1 MDARAEPRDDTAY
14 AALPPSPT
22 SRADP
27 APTRNP
33 LDTAGWLSQLTMWWI
48 NPALRNGALDVHVA
62 NAVFFEYRILVLADG
77 KIVGDGPFEEV
88 KSTFAYLEDQ
98 AHEKA
103 SRSQGR
109 LPELEHDD
117 AETPGDAMDDD
128 LELLAESMPF
138 NEIEDSVHFSEG
150 PAAMDRMSLSSV
162 ASRASRMSRST
173 MRRVEAPDVSRKKA
187 ETDAKD
193 EKKNMVVEEDRAVGS
208 ITWKTYTTF
217 LESSGYNGVFLAIML
232 LVAFALGQG
241 GLLAA
246 DYFVK
251 FWSDGSISNSFSQTT
266 LLWMFVGIVG
276 LATVLSIIRA
286 VVFTEICI
294 QASKA
299 LHARYFLKVL
309 MAPIPTFFDVTP
321 VGRILNRFS
330 RDLDQVDNPLPYY
343 ALRFLTCFMLA
354 LSVFVVCAV
363 TTPIT
368 TLLYPPLL
376 YACYYVQQYFLASSR
391 ELKRLDGV
399 TRSPFFNLVAETING
414 IESIRALGMAEH
426 FSSRCRDL
434 LDHNSKFFFM
444 YQSTSKWFSM
454 RLDWLENFRDR
465 TMLTIAHRLET
476 IADSDRIL
484 VMEHGEVAE
493 FDSPANLL
501 TTTDGI
507 FASLM
512 ASTKYI

>member
-1 MDARAEPRDDTAY
+1 MPKDAMPESRDDTAY

-22 SRADP
+22 PRADP

-48 NPALRNGALDVHVA
+48 NPALRNGYKQA
-62 NAVFFEYRILVLADG
+62 
-77 KIVGDGPFEEV
+77 IVEDEV
-88 KSTFAYLEDQ
+88 WQ
-98 AHEKA
+98 
-103 SRSQGR
+103 
-109 LPELEHDD
+109 LP
-117 AETPGDAMDDD
+117 
-128 LELLAESMPF
+128 
-138 NEIEDSVHFSEG
+138 
-150 PAAMDRMSLSSV
+150 SS
-162 ASRASRMSRST
+162 
-173 MRRVEAPDVSRKKA
+173 DVSAVLQEKFDRFYA
-187 ETDAKD
+187 Q
-193 EKKNMVVEEDRAVGS
+193 EKKKNRSDATPAVPIHNPMWQATREKMGLAIFLHLVSAAATLVQPLLIKSLLQVLQGS
-208 ITWKTYTTF
+208 D
-217 LESSGYNGVFLAIML
+217 GYNGVFLAIML

-251 FWSDGSISNSFSQTT
+251 FWSDGSMSNSFGQTT
-266 LLWMFVGIVG
+266 LLWTFVGIVG

-330 RDLDQVDNPLPYY
+330 RDLDQIDNPLPYY
-343 ALRFLTCFMLA
+343 ALGLLMFFMLA
-354 LSVFVVCAV
+354 LSIFVVCAV

-368 TLLYPPLL
+368 LVLYPPLL
-376 YACYYVQQYFLASSR
+376 YACYYVQKFFLASSR

-399 TRSPFFNLVAETING
+399 TRSPFLNLVAETING
-414 IESIRALGMAEH
+414 IESIRAFRMSEH
-426 FSSRCRDL
+426 FSSRCREL
-434 LDHNSKFFFM
+434 LDYNSKFYFM
-444 YQSTSKWFSM
+444 FQSSSKWFSM
-454 RLDWLENFRDR
+454 RLDWL
-465 TMLTIAHRLET
+465 T

-501 TTTDGI
+501 TKTDGI

-512 ASTKYI
+512 ASTK